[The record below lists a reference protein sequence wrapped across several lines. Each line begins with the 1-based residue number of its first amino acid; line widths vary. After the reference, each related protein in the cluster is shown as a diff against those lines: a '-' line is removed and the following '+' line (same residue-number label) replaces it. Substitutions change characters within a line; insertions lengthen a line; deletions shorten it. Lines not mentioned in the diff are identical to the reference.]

1 MENRIRA
8 FVSITTALLAT
19 SLSLVPALGDDYPS
33 KPIKFVVPAAP
44 AGIGDILPRLFAQ
57 KLAESGNPATVVVEN
72 RAGGAG
78 VIGTDGVAKSPADGY
93 TLLMGNHALLAMYPH
108 MAKNLP
114 YDPLKSF
121 APVILQVTVPNVLVV
136 HPSIPANTLAELIAY
151 AKANP
156 GKLSYASQGTG
167 ASAAQ
172 DLAAGHVSMMFDVVS
187 LALPQIKAG
196 RVRRWRHGEKERVAV
211 LPEAPTLTE
220 QGFAA
225 EVGGWFG
232 VLAPAGTPLEAISWL
247 NRETTKVF
255 SAPDTRDRSSA
266 TAPPCRSARRRH
278 SVSSSRQ
285 NPPAMATSSSAPGS
299 SWNSHA

>member
-1 MENRIRA
+1 MNRIRVFA
-8 FVSITTALLAT
+8 GAATALLAAF
-19 SLSLVPALGDDYPS
+19 LSLPPAFGDDYPW

-93 TLLMGNHALLAMYPH
+93 TLLMGNHAELAMYPH

-167 ASAAQ
+167 ASGHIAAELLKLHAGIDIVHVPYRGAAPAAQ

-187 LALPQIKAG
+187 LALPQITAG
-196 RVRRWRHGEKERVAV
+196 RVRPIAVAAKQRVAM
-211 LPEAPTLTE
+211 LPDVPTLIE
-220 QGFAA
+220 QGMDA
-225 EVGGWFG
+225 EVGAWFG
-232 VLAPAGTPLEAISWL
+232 MLGPAGMSPEAVGWV
-247 NRETTKVF
+247 NREAAKVF
-255 SAPDTRDRSSA
+255 SVPDTRDRF
-266 TAPPCRSARRRH
+266 
-278 SVSSSRQ
+278 VQ
-285 NPPAMATSSSAPGS
+285 
-299 SWNSHA
+299 